1 MGVVYTGQWAFA
13 QTPVVGGMGDG
24 GRLSRKSALLLAS
37 ITTGFPEEGTV
48 TEQGMGTRKWLD
60 RWGVGGSSQHMG
72 PRGRK
77 ASGPGQGEGTQDSP
91 WSRQHAGVGVG
102 VQTGLRGEEVRPQR
116 WGLWMGAAWEAL
128 APSPRRPQHAKR
140 LAQGRPLMAPHESQ
154 FLFSNQF

>member
-1 MGVVYTGQWAFA
+1 M
-13 QTPVVGGMGDG
+13 
-24 GRLSRKSALLLAS
+24 SRKSALLLAS

-116 WGLWMGAAWEAL
+116 WGAVEW
-128 APSPRRPQHAKR
+128 
-140 LAQGRPLMAPHESQ
+140 GRPGRRSPLARGGRSTPNALHKGAP
-154 FLFSNQF
+154 